1 MNRVLLSFIIVF
13 YGMWLN
19 AQQVPFYNHVV
30 INPFVYNPAMAGASG
45 DVNAYLVRNQRYASF
60 STASVNNYLTI
71 DGAFAKQKAGFG
83 VQVSN
88 QTAGLQQQFAAS
100 LSYAY
105 RIRLTKTQELRFG
118 LNAGILDNRFDVKSI
133 NVEQLDDPYLVSM
146 RPAVTSFDMNAG
158 VAYSWNSLKIGL
170 AVPQMI
176 GNKVAF
182 DKENSRGYY
191 RLARHVLFS
200 TSYDFPL
207 TKSGMLSLKPVG
219 FLRYVPGAPIQYDV
233 LLQFD
238 HRKIGWASAGY
249 KSGYS
254 VQMNVGFHVLKQ
266 FKIGY
271 SYEYLVGSI
280 KNYSSGAHHEL
291 MLGFKFGNPKREN
304 IPVPDKSVAVT
315 QPDTIN
321 QQLIER
327 NKELEELLLKTL
339 AEKEIIKEQQNEL
352 IQQNKELQ
360 QEKEVLIVEVE
371 KQKTPSTDTV
381 ATVPQKDPQK
391 DPPVKPLEKIP
402 YAKGYRF
409 IDLDLADSPDGFYV
423 ISGVFSSR
431 KNADI
436 ALTKSLEDFSSSYL
450 VINKKNGFYYVV
462 ILYTLDQEEA
472 TKMSKKYK
480 RSTKKDAWILNY
492 HIEN

>member
-1 MNRVLLSFIIVF
+1 MNKGILILVCAFLGLKVQ
-13 YGMWLN
+13 

-45 DVNAYLVRNQRYASF
+45 DVNAFLVRNQRYASF

-88 QTAGLQQQFAAS
+88 QTAGIQQQFAAS

-105 RIRLTKTQELRFG
+105 RIKLNETQELRFG
-118 LNAGILDNRFDVKSI
+118 LNAGILDNRIDVKSI
-133 NVEQLDDPYLVSM
+133 NVEQVDDPYLISL

-158 VAYSWNSLKIGL
+158 VAYSWKSLKLGL
-170 AVPQMI
+170 AVPQLI

-191 RLARHVLFS
+191 RLSRHIMFS
-200 TSYDFPL
+200 ASYDIPL
-207 TKSGMLSLKPVG
+207 TKSGVWSLKPVG
-219 FLRYVPGAPIQYDV
+219 FLRFVPGAPIQYDALV
-233 LLQFD
+233 QVD
-238 HRKIGWASAGY
+238 HHKIGWFSAGY

-254 VQMNVGFHVLKQ
+254 VQMNIGFHLLKQ
-266 FKIGY
+266 FKVGY
-271 SYEYLVGSI
+271 SYEYLVGGI

-291 MLGFKFGNPKREN
+291 MLGFRFGIKQQET
-304 IPVPDKSVAVT
+304 IPAPLAVT
-315 QPDTIN
+315 ERDTVKE
-321 QQLIER
+321 QLIQR
-327 NKELEELLLKTL
+327 NRELEELLMKTL

-360 QEKEVLIVEVE
+360 LEKEALANQPD
-371 KQKTPSTDTV
+371 KQPNNPADSNAV
-381 ATVPQKDPQK
+381 VPQKDPVVT
-391 DPPVKPLEKIP
+391 PVEKIP

-423 ISGVFSSR
+423 ITGVFSSR
-431 KNADI
+431 KNADV
-436 ALTKSLEDFSSSYL
+436 ALSKSLQDYESSYL

-462 ILYTLDQEEA
+462 ILYSLDQEEA
-472 TKMSKKYK
+472 AKVFKKYK
-480 RSTKKDAWILNY
+480 RTTKKDAWILNY
-492 HIEN
+492 HLDS

>member
-1 MNRVLLSFIIVF
+1 MNRGILTLVIAFFALHLQ
-13 YGMWLN
+13 
-19 AQQVPFYNHVV
+19 AQQVPLYNHVV

-45 DVNAYLVRNQRYASF
+45 EVNAFLVRNQRYASF

-71 DGAFAKQKAGFG
+71 DGAFAKQRAGFG

-88 QTAGLQQQFAAS
+88 QTAGIQQQFAAS

-105 RIRLTKTQELRFG
+105 RIKLNETQELRFG
-118 LNAGILDNRFDVKSI
+118 LNAGLLDNRIDVKSI
-133 NVEQLDDPYLVSM
+133 NVEQVDDPYLISL

-158 VAYSWNSLKIGL
+158 VAYSWKSLKLGL
-170 AVPQMI
+170 AVPQLI

-191 RLARHVLFS
+191 RLARHIMFS
-200 TSYDFPL
+200 ASYDIPL
-207 TKSGMLSLKPVG
+207 TKSGTWSLKPVG
-219 FLRYVPGAPIQYDV
+219 FLRYVPGAPIQYD
-233 LLQFD
+233 LLVQVD
-238 HRKIGWASAGY
+238 HRKIGWFSAGY

-254 VQMNVGFHVLKQ
+254 VQMNLGFHLLKQ

-271 SYEYLVGSI
+271 SYEYLVGGI

-291 MLGFKFGNPKREN
+291 MLGFRFGNKQQET
-304 IPVPDKSVAVT
+304 IPMPDNSTAVT
-315 QPDTIN
+315 ERDTLKE
-321 QQLIER
+321 QLIER
-327 NKELEELLLKTL
+327 NRELEEMLLKTL

-360 QEKEVLIVEVE
+360 QEKEALHNQANE
-371 KQKTPSTDTV
+371 QQRTPADSA
-381 ATVPQKDPQK
+381 ATVPQKDPA
-391 DPPVKPLEKIP
+391 VKPVEKIP

-423 ISGVFSSR
+423 ITGVFSSR
-431 KNADI
+431 KNADV
-436 ALTKSLEDFSSSYL
+436 ALSKSLETYESSYL

-462 ILYTLDQEEA
+462 ILYSLDQEEA
-472 TKMSKKYK
+472 TKVFKKYK
-480 RSTKKDAWILNY
+480 RTTKKDAWILNY
-492 HIEN
+492 HLDS